1 MFLSKAFFRKKE
13 YESCLKLLDEL
24 ALKYPND
31 MRISYNL
38 AHVLYNLA
46 KDVFNLERRSVVI
59 TTKAINDLKKA
70 KNLFI

>member
-1 MFLSKAFFRKKE
+1 
-13 YESCLKLLDEL
+13 
-24 ALKYPND
+24 